1 MALCYMYRYTV
12 NECAIRM
19 SLRAVYVSVDCR
31 STCHPDCKD
40 NLPLP
45 CIPLA
50 PGTPG
55 GNKLVGV
62 SISQKYIFKG
72 FYQWK
77 PKKKKK
83 RKNEILK
90 TK

>member
-1 MALCYMYRYTV
+1 MKYL
-12 NECAIRM
+12 
-19 SLRAVYVSVDCR
+19 AVDEILLNLVADCR

-62 SISQKYIFKG
+62 SVGIRCSHQVIINTLMTGERVGGVK
-72 FYQWK
+72 
-77 PKKKKK
+77 
-83 RKNEILK
+83 ILK
-90 TK
+90 CMVQKGN